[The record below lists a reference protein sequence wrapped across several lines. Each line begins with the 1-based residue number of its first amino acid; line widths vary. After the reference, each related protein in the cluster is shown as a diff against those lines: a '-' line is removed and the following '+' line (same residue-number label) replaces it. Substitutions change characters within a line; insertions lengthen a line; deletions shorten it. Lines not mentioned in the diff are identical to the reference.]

1 MTLPQLMFRR
11 WDGIGHGDMAEF
23 FTFMDM
29 NRCEYNANI
38 VAAEAGVT
46 TVEFVEVT
54 RASQFRYD
62 EVQKLEDL
70 IAAIALTIGVDV
82 TTETDWGVMRSVS
95 YVDFERIEANL
106 FACYK
111 ALGGVGERIE
121 SHQFLVTAH
130 ATLFASEWQGK
141 GPYFYDLDVPS
152 IHPGRDAVVY
162 VDHNATVLQRMA
174 EVNAMMRPVVLS
186 DRKVRIYALS
196 LRPRVNIPIKITA
209 GMMQMGETI
218 TLSTSWS
225 GSGPWTQ
232 NVTLPTEVADAIV
245 GVCEDTTDAMAE
257 KITKCGICVS
267 GLSGTTLTL
276 TALFEKPD
284 IALKMGVIYNE
295 TEVIG

>member
-1 MTLPQLMFRR
+1 MFRR
-11 WDGIGHGDMAEF
+11 WDGIGNGDKAEF
-23 FTFMDM
+23 FTHTDM

-62 EVQKLEDL
+62 EVQRLEDL
-70 IAAIALTIGVDV
+70 IASIALTIGVDV
-82 TTETDWGVMRSVS
+82 TTEANWGVMRSVS

-106 FACYK
+106 YACYQ

-130 ATLFASEWQGK
+130 ATLFASEWRGR
-141 GPYFYDLDVPS
+141 GPYYYDLDMPA

-162 VDHNATVLQRMA
+162 VDHQATATQRAA
-174 EVNAMMRPVVLS
+174 EANAMMRPVILS
-186 DRKVRIYALS
+186 DRRVRIYALS

-232 NVTLPTEVADAIV
+232 NVTLSNEVADAIV
-245 GVCEDTTDAMAE
+245 GTCDSTTDAMAE
-257 KITKCGICVS
+257 EITKCGIVVS
-267 GLSGTTLTL
+267 GISGHTLTL
-276 TALFEKPD
+276 TALFSKPT
-284 IALKMGVIYNE
+284 ISLTMGVVYNE
-295 TEVIG
+295 SEVVE